1 LTDDN
6 IRRFLLSELW
16 LEGGCLEI
24 WHTLWLFLFFLL
36 TKQPRNAFYARHV
49 LSLKE
54 ASFYSSLFLP
64 HPKKNYNFQLD
75 MKIRR
80 EKRTA
85 F

>member
-1 LTDDN
+1 MA
-6 IRRFLLSELW
+6 
-16 LEGGCLEI
+16 GGRVLGDMA
-24 WHTLWLFLFFLL
+24 HTLASFFLL

-54 ASFYSSLFLP
+54 ASFYSSLFHP

>member
-1 LTDDN
+1 MA
-6 IRRFLLSELW
+6 
-16 LEGGCLEI
+16 GGRVLGDMA
-24 WHTLWLFLFFLL
+24 HTLASFFFLL
-36 TKQPRNAFYARHV
+36 TKQPRDAFYARHV

-54 ASFYSSLFLP
+54 ASFYSSLFHP